1 MTIDVITIIAQYP
14 MLRSVSQSHLQQ
26 AHDDRHGRVVVALA
40 GGRGRLRRVA
50 LGVGCPLEDL
60 LGQRHGGGHR
70 APAQTAAR
78 GRGRRG
84 AGHRVLAA
92 MAVAVMK
99 VSTRN
104 N

>member
-40 GGRGRLRRVA
+40 GGRGGLRRVA
-50 LGVGCPLEDL
+50 LGVGGPLEDL

-70 APAQTAAR
+70 APAQPAAR

-92 MAVAVMK
+92 
-99 VSTRN
+99 RR
-104 N
+104 